1 MTYSTSSN
9 INNINIHFTE
19 KIKVYLGSAYLNDS
33 IGSLIPFSFSP
44 LLGFLLLVKKIKKIK
59 KNVHIW
65 VWPDKKSYQWASW
78 HCRVIYFYSSS
89 ITLHLLSTTAT
100 GEVFLIELYIKPKP
114 ILLLGSKDKD

>member
-44 LLGFLLLVKKIKKIK
+44 LLGFLLLVKKIK
-59 KNVHIW
+59 
-65 VWPDKKSYQWASW
+65 
-78 HCRVIYFYSSS
+78 
-89 ITLHLLSTTAT
+89 
-100 GEVFLIELYIKPKP
+100 
-114 ILLLGSKDKD
+114 

>member
-65 VWPDKKSYQWASW
+65 VWPDKKSCQ
-78 HCRVIYFYSSS
+78 
-89 ITLHLLSTTAT
+89 
-100 GEVFLIELYIKPKP
+100 
-114 ILLLGSKDKD
+114 